1 MSLARL
7 KTLYCIAV
15 MAVGTLLAFFGGVV
29 GWLAAVIILSS
40 ALPAWRAVISIAGDT
55 GAHEALTVFQHQLQD
70 RRSTRDDE
78 AAPAS
83 QDQQAIRR

>member
-29 GWLAAVIILSS
+29 GWLAAVLILSS
-40 ALPAWRAVISIAGDT
+40 ALPAWRYVTDSAFDATLDDAESVLLA
-55 GAHEALTVFQHQLQD
+55 ERQ
-70 RRSTRDDE
+70 RRANLESPE
-78 AAPAS
+78 
-83 QDQQAIRR
+83 

>member
-29 GWLAAVIILSS
+29 GWLAAVLILSS
-40 ALPAWRAVISIAGDT
+40 ALPAWRVVIGVAGDT
-55 GAHEALTVFQHQLQD
+55 GAQEALKVLQRQLYQ
-70 RRSTRDDE
+70 RRSAIIDE
-78 AAPAS
+78 AAPIS
-83 QDQQAIRR
+83 QDQPVARR